1 MKVEFEMTYTNMR
14 SLNIENEKPRSVMF
28 VAGHL
33 LFDISWIHVCRW
45 RSIFAII

>member
-1 MKVEFEMTYTNMR
+1 MPIDISIIMKVEFEMTYTNMR

-33 LFDISWIHVCRW
+33 FLTSLGFTFVV
-45 RSIFAII
+45 